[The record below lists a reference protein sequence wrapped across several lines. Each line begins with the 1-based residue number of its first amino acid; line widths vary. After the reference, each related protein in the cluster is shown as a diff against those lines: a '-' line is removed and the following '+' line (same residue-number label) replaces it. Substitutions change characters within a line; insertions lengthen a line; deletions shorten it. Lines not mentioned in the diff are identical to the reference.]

1 MQALRNSV
9 GPADGTVVSYDE
21 VTKPLN
27 DAGVQFTIKPHEQ
40 VAFTATDAAEHR
52 GVRVSQIVK
61 CLVARSEQGELCA
74 ALLPGDRT
82 LKLRKVR
89 KVIGSPLALVDPRE
103 LANDMGL
110 TVGAISPFH
119 LVGKARIFM
128 DPTVLEE
135 ELVDISSGDLR
146 AGIELPSKALLE
158 VLDAEICDLISTRS
172 Q

>member
-1 MQALRNSV
+1 VA
-9 GPADGTVVSYDE
+9 YDE
-21 VTKPLN
+21 VTKPL
-27 DAGVQFTIKPHEQ
+27 DEAGVPFTIKPHTE
-40 VAFTATDAAEHR
+40 VALTAVEAAQER

-61 CLVARSEQGELCA
+61 CMVARSEQGDLCA

-89 KVIGSPLALVDPRE
+89 KVVGSPLALVDPQE
-103 LANDMGL
+103 LADDMGL
-110 TVGAISPFH
+110 TIGAISPFH

-146 AGIELPSKALLE
+146 AGIELPSKALRM
-158 VLDAEICDLISTRS
+158 VLDAEIFDLISSRS
-172 Q
+172 

>member
-1 MQALRNSV
+1 MQALRESG

-21 VTKPLN
+21 VTRPLN
-27 DAGVQFTIKPHEQ
+27 DAGIQFTIKPHEQ

-61 CLVARSEQGELCA
+61 CLVARSEQGDLCA

-103 LANDMGL
+103 LASDMGL

-146 AGIELPSKALLE
+146 AGIELRSKALLE

-172 Q
+172 

>member
-1 MQALRNSV
+1 MA
-9 GPADGTVVSYDE
+9 YDE
-21 VTKPLN
+21 VTRPL
-27 DAGVQFTIKPHEQ
+27 DEAGVQFTIKPHEEI
-40 VAFTATDAAEHR
+40 ALTSSDAAEHR

-61 CLVARSEQGELCA
+61 CMVARSEQGDLCV

-89 KVIGSPLALVDPRE
+89 KVVGSPLALVDPEE
-103 LANDMGL
+103 LANEMGL
-110 TVGAISPFH
+110 TVGAISPLQ

-146 AGIELPSKALLE
+146 AGIELPSKALLA
-158 VLDAEICDLISTRS
+158 VLDAEMFDLISTRS
-172 Q
+172 